1 MTFEDFKDRE
11 WRVLPGAATTAK
23 HTEDDIVSF
32 DGEAGKVKVR
42 CERYGHGQY
51 KGPTDGQEHG
61 TIEGDGFTIS
71 ITAGANGKDQITFT
85 PTETG
90 SVPVGGSWTAED
102 TSGGVD
108 GGG

>member
-11 WRVLPGAATTAK
+11 WRVLPGAETTAK
-23 HTEDDIVSF
+23 HTKDDIVSF

-51 KGPTDGQEHG
+51 KDPTGNQEHG
-61 TIEGDGFTIS
+61 TIEGDGFVIS
-71 ITAGANGKDQITFT
+71 ITAGVNGKDQITFT
-85 PTETG
+85 PKPGAG
-90 SVPVGGSWTAED
+90 SVGGSWTAED